1 MLEKVSA
8 FYNRLFDA
16 PDELFDRETFHGEL
30 NYECKNLTSMFFIS
44 LFAWF
49 AYIPLDLRLHA
60 YPNLALCLR
69 LGLTVFSVLLLILR
83 AAKPFKARPK
93 ILLMALVAYLHIATV
108 IITATTGTRNISTYM
123 GGFILVLLIPVFAP
137 FQFWYKFIIGVS
149 SVVLL
154 FAMGTL
160 MGLHFLSDDSLIAY
174 SADDT
179 VCALIMTLILSYTQN
194 TLRFNAWRQQVTLKF
209 LVEKDQERI
218 ETISKLASKAEAAS
232 KSKSDFLARMS
243 HEIRTPMNAV
253 IGISELA
260 MRGREVPQST
270 YNLLVTIR
278 QAGQNLLSII
288 NDILDF
294 SKIESGKMEIVCA
307 NYHFPTLIKDV
318 VNIIGIK
325 AANAMLDFQVSVDRH
340 IPDTLFGDEVRIRQ
354 IFLNILSNAVKYTSE
369 GFVSLNVSG
378 YPVDNEIINIVIE
391 ITDSGRGIAQ
401 DDMGILFDD
410 FVQLDVA
417 KNKGIEG
424 TGLGLAITNKL
435 VKAMNGII
443 AVQSEYG
450 KGSVFTVTLPQR
462 ISVLEESVA
471 AEAAG
476 KAFTAPTAR
485 VLVVDDVKTNLQVA
499 SGLLS
504 FYGIAVDTCLSGYEA
519 IEAVKAHNY
528 DIVFMDHMMPEM
540 DGVEAVKRIRGLDSG
555 RELPIVALT
564 ANAVLGMREMFLQNG
579 FSDFLSKPIDTS
591 KLNSILEW
599 WLPQEKQVE
608 TVPENKRPGC
618 GAAEADDDHR
628 GGATLNMRGVDTDTG
643 LSQAGG
649 SLSNYLLTLSVFRDD
664 AAAKIG
670 EIAGALE
677 RGDNASY
684 AIHVHAIKS
693 AAANI
698 GALEISE
705 HAKALEDAVKSGGNA
720 FSAANTSAFIADLE
734 ALVNEVSQTIALNK
748 KLAALQTPYDK
759 DALKTILSN
768 LKNALAAVDIE
779 DIDKNAHELQNS
791 PHTSGV
797 QNTVDAILRMVL
809 VGNFDEAEVRIDGL
823 LKELV

>member
-1 MLEKVSA
+1 MLEKITD
-8 FYNRLFDA
+8 FYNRHFDA
-16 PDELFDRETFHGEL
+16 PDELFDRSTFQGEL
-30 NYECKNLTSMFFIS
+30 NYECKNLTSMFYLSF
-44 LFAWF
+44 FAWF
-49 AYIPLDLRLHA
+49 AYIPLDLRLHT

-69 LGLTVFSVLLLILR
+69 LGLTVFSVLLIALSV
-83 AAKPFKARPK
+83 AKPFKARPK

-108 IITATTGTRNISTYM
+108 VITATTGVQNISTYM

-137 FQFWYKFIIGVS
+137 FQFWYKFVIGVS
-149 SVVLL
+149 SVALL
-154 FAMGTL
+154 FAIGTL
-160 MGLHFLSDDSLIAY
+160 MGLRFLSDDSLITY
-174 SADDT
+174 SANDT
-179 VCALIMTLILSYTQN
+179 VCALVMTLILSYTQN

-209 LVEKDQERI
+209 LVEQDQERI
-218 ETISKLASKAEAAS
+218 ATISKLASKAEAAS
-232 KSKSDFLARMS
+232 KSKSEFLARMS

-270 YNLLVTIR
+270 YNLLVTIS

-307 NYHFPTLIKDV
+307 NYHFPSLIKDV

-325 AANAMLDFQVSVDRH
+325 AANAMLDFQVSVDRR

-354 IFLNILSNAVKYTSE
+354 VFLNILSNAVKYTSE
-369 GFVSLNVSG
+369 GFVSLNVTG
-378 YPVDNEIINIVIE
+378 HPVDGEAINIVIE
-391 ITDSGRGIAQ
+391 IADSGRGIAQ

-424 TGLGLAITNKL
+424 TGLGLAITNNL

-450 KGSVFTVTLPQR
+450 KGSVFTVTLPQK
-462 ISVLEESVA
+462 ISACEESA
-471 AEAAG
+471 ATEETG
-476 KAFTAPTAR
+476 KTFTAPGTR

-499 SGLLS
+499 QGLLS
-504 FYGIAVDTCLSGYEA
+504 FYEIAVDTCLSGYEA
-519 IEAVKAHNY
+519 IEAVKTHDY

-540 DGVEAVKRIRGLDSG
+540 DGVEAVRRIRGLDAG

-591 KLNSILEW
+591 KLNSILEK

-608 TVPENKRPGC
+608 AVPEDMR
-618 GAAEADDDHR
+618 AANEDGNDR
-628 GGATLNMRGVDTDTG
+628 GSTATLNMRGVDADKG

-664 AAAKIG
+664 ANAKIG
-670 EIAGALE
+670 EMANAQE
-677 RGDNASY
+677 RGDDASY

-705 HAKALEDAVKSGGNA
+705 RAKTLENAIKNGNNA
-720 FSAANTSAFIADLE
+720 FAFANTSAFIADLK
-734 ALVNEVSQTIALNK
+734 ALVVEISQTIALNK

-759 DALKTILSN
+759 NALKTVLAN
-768 LKNALAAVDIE
+768 LKTALSAVDIE

-791 PHTSGV
+791 PHTS
-797 QNTVDAILRMVL
+797 QAQSTVDAILRMVL

-823 LKELV
+823 LKEL